1 MDKPDFSDYEQRR
14 AEQHEELCRAASS
27 LICISERFCHLRS
40 CRRRRVCSGPM
51 LPSPHQ
57 ALAVRA
63 QREIGLS
70 GKACAELPL
79 CVANQEPW
87 VLKHYKQLMDDLQQV
102 RLEDPR
108 INLILTC
115 IKSAAMRRF
124 GKKFLTSDP
133 GHPTSIGNTKDED
146 HDRSRQNDRRSATG

>member
-1 MDKPDFSDYEQRR
+1 MDNPDFSDYEKRR

-27 LICISERFCHLRS
+27 LVCISDGLCHLRS
-40 CRRRRVCSGPM
+40 CRRRRVCGGRM

-79 CVANQEPW
+79 CIANQKPGVFEIYKKAMDLLRRIRLDDPELDLVLACVAN
-87 VLKHYKQLMDDLQQV
+87 
-102 RLEDPR
+102 
-108 INLILTC
+108 
-115 IKSAAMRRF
+115 AAMRRLP
-124 GKKFLTSDP
+124 KKLLTSDHS
-133 GHPTSIGNTKDED
+133 HPTSSAETK
-146 HDRSRQNDRRSATG
+146 G